1 MSALCFSFRF
11 FSLPSC
17 FLFGFLSVCFTL
29 CCECWFYQ
37 FARLGLDGD
46 RKRFAAMVY
55 QIERQTI
62 TSLTVGPIFRIR

>member
-62 TSLTVGPIFRIR
+62 SIEGG

>member
-1 MSALCFSFRF
+1 VSALCFSFRF

-55 QIERQTI
+55 QGASQNSEK
-62 TSLTVGPIFRIR
+62 TVR